1 MNKFTFDPKE
11 NQSVSQSKFRRTV
24 MDILYD
30 TVPNKEAFESVIDSD
45 GFYTYN
51 LKNTTENNEH
61 SNCCFHVPQQ
71 YVENPQGKRDETG
84 KEEEKEE
91 KYEALIKAVTKGKVT
106 KRAFNKTIE
115 VYDRT
120 LSYISMY
127 DGRKIKWIEQYAKGT
142 QRYNKKQCAKIKDAC
157 NYFSTIHKNA
167 FFLTLTF
174 NRKIFNKNLMGTW
187 KIGAE
192 LSSRLLNNLHDTLH
206 TDYVKVAEA
215 QAAAIAH
222 YHGII
227 FADENLEDYRER
239 TKKNG
244 DKYVLK
250 GRLRDKM
257 TKYWKVKIKRLL
269 GFEDARKYL
278 NIDYLNK
285 LLSEG
290 IEEVSLGF
298 FDLKIIREKEYIQ
311 NYITK
316 YISKEK
322 TQKIEETFNYEKF
335 LKDKKTKKAFF
346 TFFMPSITKTKSVTM
361 SCPRKVTEWNKKR
374 EEEYFKE
381 KELEGLTT
389 EERKKV
395 LEKKEERERKLEKKD
410 EQFLP
415 RYLEYKR
422 RGESLAYLKELCT
435 NSTIPCLRG
444 VYISH
449 FKPLVEEGKDRIE
462 TLNEQYGTNESGIL
476 KGCKPLNCGSCVIT
490 QLMRYAMGMS
500 DTWFDKGDK
509 EKELR
514 KELEK
519 VKDTQ
524 QMVNMALELDN
535 AEERISDTE
544 AFELLKKRN
553 RKNITDKEKAFRA
566 VEERKYDPRI
576 MNLMHSE
583 ETLKQ
588 FVSPLKVYNE
598 MRKGNFK
605 LFEKYADEEML
616 EKLYKMYTESDFN

>member
-1 MNKFTFDPKE
+1 MNNITFNPKE
-11 NQSVSQSKFRRTV
+11 NQSVSQNKFRRTV

-61 SNCCFHVPQQ
+61 SNCCFSVPQQ
-71 YVENPQGKRDETG
+71 YVENPQRKRNETDE
-84 KEEEKEE
+84 EEEKKE
-91 KYEALIKAVTKGKVT
+91 KYEALIQAVTKGRVT
-106 KRAFNKTIE
+106 KGAFDKTIE
-115 VYDRT
+115 TYDRT
-120 LSYISMY
+120 LSSISIFN
-127 DGRKIKWIEQYAKGT
+127 GEKIIWIEPYAKGT
-142 QRYNKKQCAKIKDAC
+142 QRYNIKQCSKIKDAC
-157 NYFSTIHKNA
+157 NYFSTIHENA

-174 NRKIFNKNLMGTW
+174 NRKIFNENLMGTW

-215 QAAAIAH
+215 QAAAVAH
-222 YHGII
+222 YHAII

-257 TKYWKVKIKRLL
+257 EKYWKVKIKRLL
-269 GFEDARKYL
+269 SLKDARKYL

-335 LKDKKTKKAFF
+335 LKDKKTRKAFF
-346 TFFMPSITKTKSVTM
+346 TFFMPVITKTRSVAI
-361 SCPRKVTEWNKKR
+361 SSPRKVADWNKER
-374 EEEYFKE
+374 EEKYFKE

-389 EERKKV
+389 EEREKV
-395 LEKKEERERKLEKKD
+395 LKEKEERERKLEKKG

-415 RYLEYKR
+415 RYEEYKR

-449 FKPLVEEGKDRIE
+449 FKPLVEKGKDRIE

-490 QLMRYAMGMS
+490 QLIRYAMGMS
-500 DTWFDKGDK
+500 DTWFNKGDK

-514 KELEK
+514 KELER
-519 VKDTQ
+519 VKDTA
-524 QMVNMALELDN
+524 QMVNMALELDD

-553 RKNITDKEKAFRA
+553 RKPITDKEKAFRV
-566 VEERKYDPRI
+566 VEECKYDPRI
-576 MNLMHSE
+576 MNLMHST
-583 ETLKQ
+583 ETLEQ

-598 MRKGNFK
+598 MQKGNSE
-605 LFEKYADEEML
+605 LYDKYADDEIRQ
-616 EKLYKMYTESDFN
+616 KVYKMYMESELN